1 MVWHIFKKDWKLMW
15 RSAAAVVALQLAYA
29 FIQLEGEFG
38 KGNPVLDEFHTM
50 LMFLWLIAGMIW
62 VVMLVHQDALPGT
75 KQDWLTRPIRRTDV
89 LVAKVMFAALVVQGS
104 MVAGDLLQ
112 GLGSG
117 FPLGQSLRA
126 AMARA
131 VIGFIAITIP
141 ALVIGALTQS
151 IADAMIL
158 SAVFGFGIF
167 VFTIMAIALGGGYEH
182 QFDPTNASGVE
193 WIPNLLRFLMVLVGG
208 AIVMLAQYR
217 TRKTRR
223 GRIVMAAILLLML
236 CSQAIPWKPVFA
248 LEKKLSTQPSVGN
261 EIGLAWQPHTV
272 QTDNP
277 ISADRPEFGMVVGNH
292 NPNDDVRLLL
302 PVSVEGLP
310 TDSVL
315 KEDNAE
321 MVLTDAGGKRLYAV
335 DGGPIEIRR
344 EGSQSAPIAYDQAV
358 KVPAQVYQDNKDRSV
373 QVETTY
379 SMTLFKLSESYSMTV
394 GGDQLISASGHC
406 ESKINV
412 AATAVEVRCMQMG
425 KGPTCATVFLEDPR
439 DGSHN
444 RPITTCN
451 PNYSPYVDRPIPD
464 AVSHF
469 RLVLPF
475 RDPAGQMKYAVDVSK
490 MDAAQIA
497 IRVYE
502 PADHFTRTVTS
513 PLVTMKDLA
522 VH

>member
-29 FIQLEGEFG
+29 FIQLKGEFG
-38 KGNPVLDEFHTM
+38 RGNPVLDEFHLM
-50 LMFLWLIAGMIW
+50 LMYLWLIAGAIW
-62 VVMLVHQDALPGT
+62 VVMLVHQDAVPGT
-75 KQDWLTRPIRRTDV
+75 RQDWLTRPIRRTDV
-89 LVAKVMFAALVVQGS
+89 LVAKVLFAALVVQGS
-104 MVAGDLLQ
+104 TIAGDLLQ

-126 AMARA
+126 AMVRA
-131 VIGFIAITIP
+131 AIGFIAITIP
-141 ALVIGALTQS
+141 ALVIGTLTQS
-151 IADAMIL
+151 IAEAMIL

-167 VFTIMAIALGGGYEH
+167 VCTLMAVALGGGYEH
-182 QFDPTNASGVE
+182 QFDPTNASGVG

-217 TRKTRR
+217 TRKTFR
-223 GRIVMAAILLLML
+223 GRIMMAAILLLLL

-248 LEKKLSTQPSVGN
+248 LEERFSTQPGAAK
-261 EIGLAWQPHTV
+261 EIALAWQPHTV
-272 QTDNP
+272 QAENP
-277 ISADRPEFGMVVGNH
+277 ISADRFEFGMQVGNH

-302 PVSVEGLP
+302 PVSVTGLP

-315 KEDNAE
+315 RVDNAQ

-335 DGGPIEIRR
+335 DGGSIGIRR
-344 EGSQSAPIAYDQAV
+344 EGSQSAPVAYDQAAKIPV
-358 KVPAQVYQDNKDRSV
+358 QVYQDNKDRSV
-373 QVETTY
+373 RVDTTY
-379 SMTLFKLSESYSMTV
+379 SMTLFKLNASYSMTV
-394 GGDQLISASGHC
+394 GGNRLITNWGRC

-412 AATAVEVRCMQMG
+412 AATEVEVRCMQMG
-425 KGPTCATVFLEDPR
+425 KGPTSATVFLEDPR
-439 DGSHN
+439 DGSRN
-444 RPITTCN
+444 RPINSSN
-451 PNYSPYVDRPIPD
+451 PNYSSYIDRPIPD

-475 RDPAGQMKYAVDVSK
+475 RDPAGQVKYAVDESK
-490 MDAAQIA
+490 MDGAQIV

-502 PADHFTRTVTS
+502 PADHFTRAVTS
-513 PLVTMKDLA
+513 PSIMLKDLA